1 LGQRGLPRRRRRRRR
16 RRIDR
21 FLSRATEE
29 GGMALTGDP
38 IVPLEPWNLK
48 VKQEPESD
56 VEEEEYVTPDLYGI
70 PNALYLDAKIKKEE
84 RRSPSP
90 GAVLPD
96 LAVPTDD
103 ESLSRENA
111 VTEGGNVAA
120 EDDSQEVPLQVCL
133 STGKESWLGALGN
146 LNQSLQEK
154 NDGANNGSDKESEAR
169 GVGAAGKARRR
180 GPLQCPLC
188 PYSTGNAT
196 TMREHLPVHTGERP
210 HRCPTCGKRF
220 ARQKYF
226 RVHLRL
232 HDKNGDNEGSGG
244 EGQHACPTCGET
256 FARRQFLVRH
266 VQAVHVEG
274 GAGNVCPQCHKRYKY
289 VGNLRTHMRTHT
301 GERPYMCDVCGLRFT
316 CSSYLQ
322 VHLRTHVRDKP
333 YVCREC
339 HKSFVHNS
347 ALTVHLRSH
356 TGEQPYQCPHCPLRF
371 SHLRNM
377 KRHEICIHTR
387 RFPHSCPLCGRGF
400 LVVTHWR
407 SHMEAHGA
415 APAPTE
421 EPKGD

>member
-1 LGQRGLPRRRRRRRR
+1 
-16 RRIDR
+16 
-21 FLSRATEE
+21 
-29 GGMALTGDP
+29 MALTGGP
-38 IVPLEPWNLK
+38 AVPLEPWNLK

-56 VEEEEYVTPDLYGI
+56 VEEEEYVTPDLYSV
-70 PNALYLDAKIKKEE
+70 PNALYLDEKIKKEE

-90 GAVLPD
+90 GVVLPD
-96 LAVPTDD
+96 LAVSTDD
-103 ESLSRENA
+103 ESFLLGFAGAENA
-111 VTEGGNVAA
+111 VTEGANVAA

-169 GVGAAGKARRR
+169 GGGAAGKAVQRRR

-232 HDKNGDNEGSGG
+232 HDKARAPLPPGKNRQHARFPQNGDNEGSGG

-322 VHLRTHVRDKP
+322 V
-333 YVCREC
+333 
-339 HKSFVHNS
+339 
-347 ALTVHLRSH
+347 
-356 TGEQPYQCPHCPLRF
+356 
-371 SHLRNM
+371 
-377 KRHEICIHTR
+377 
-387 RFPHSCPLCGRGF
+387 
-400 LVVTHWR
+400 
-407 SHMEAHGA
+407 
-415 APAPTE
+415 
-421 EPKGD
+421 

>member
-1 LGQRGLPRRRRRRRR
+1 MKECRETWAGHLSWSERRSLGQRGLPRRRRR
-16 RRIDR
+16 IDR
-21 FLSRATEE
+21 FSSRATEE
-29 GGMALTGDP
+29 GGMALTGGP
-38 IVPLEPWNLK
+38 AVPLEPWNLK

-56 VEEEEYVTPDLYGI
+56 VEEEEYVTPDLYGV
-70 PNALYLDAKIKKEE
+70 PNALYLDDKIKKEE

-96 LAVPTDD
+96 LAVSTDD

-111 VTEGGNVAA
+111 ATEGANVAA
-120 EDDSQEVPLQVCL
+120 DDDSQEVPLQVCL

-154 NDGANNGSDKESEAR
+154 NDGANNGSDKES
-169 GVGAAGKARRR
+169 GVRSVGVAGKARRR

-322 VHLRTHVRDKP
+322 VGPFPRSGWPTRPRRLAGC
-333 YVCREC
+333 CRPNAYR
-339 HKSFVHNS
+339 KIHN
-347 ALTVHLRSH
+347 
-356 TGEQPYQCPHCPLRF
+356 ECPLGEMNGQNYWACNI
-371 SHLRNM
+371 S
-377 KRHEICIHTR
+377 
-387 RFPHSCPLCGRGF
+387 G
-400 LVVTHWR
+400 
-407 SHMEAHGA
+407 
-415 APAPTE
+415 
-421 EPKGD
+421 

>member
-1 LGQRGLPRRRRRRRR
+1 
-16 RRIDR
+16 
-21 FLSRATEE
+21 
-29 GGMALTGDP
+29 MALTGE
-38 IVPLEPWNLK
+38 PLAPSEPWNLK
-48 VKQEPESD
+48 IKQEPQSSDSESD
-56 VEEEEYVTPDLYGI
+56 VEEEEYVTPDVYDA
-70 PNALYLDAKIKKEE
+70 PDTFYLGAKIKKEE

-96 LAVPTDD
+96 YGGPP
-103 ESLSRENA
+103 ESETLFQENA
-111 VTEGGNVAA
+111 ATKIPKA

-133 STGKESWLGALGN
+133 STGKESWLGTLRN
-146 LNQSLQEK
+146 LNQSLQDEK
-154 NDGANNGSDKESEAR
+154 ADDRAKDSGGDGSETRRDGAT
-169 GVGAAGKARRR
+169 GKAMQRRR

-232 HDKNGDNEGSGG
+232 HDKNGDNEASGG
-244 EGQHACPTCGET
+244 EGADQQQCPHVCPTCGET
-256 FARRQFLVRH
+256 FARRQFLRRH
-266 VQAVHVEG
+266 VQTAHVEG
-274 GAGNVCPQCHKRYKY
+274 GAGNVCPECHKRYKY

-333 YVCREC
+333 YVCQEC

-387 RFPHSCPLCGRGF
+387 RFPHSCQLCGRGF
-400 LVVTHWR
+400 LVVTHFR
-407 SHMEAHGA
+407 KHMEAHQAEA
-415 APAPTE
+415 APGAQ
-421 EPKGD
+421 GD